1 MVYKAY
7 YEGTLIAIHK
17 KKKTLNMYMQKCRH
31 LDPDDYYIIE
41 STLTPEEAWAEDE
54 YIIIRHNDFAMT
66 GIELSMAYEEFG
78 YYIDSLLDSKY
89 TLEKLKAINPDS
101 QKYIDKTINDIN
113 EFIDDV
119 DNDKTWIDY
128 ITNSDI
134 HNCDINTFI
143 WESKSFKEK
152 YL

>member
-1 MVYKAY
+1 
-7 YEGTLIAIHK
+7 
-17 KKKTLNMYMQKCRH
+17 
-31 LDPDDYYIIE
+31 
-41 STLTPEEAWAEDE
+41 
-54 YIIIRHNDFAMT
+54 
-66 GIELSMAYEEFG
+66 MAYEEFG
-78 YYIDSLLDSKY
+78 WYIDSLLDSKY

-101 QKYIDKTINDIN
+101 QKHIDKTIDDIN

-119 DNDKTWIDY
+119 DAGIDKTWIDY

-143 WESKSFKEK
+143 WESKNFKEK